1 MANLAR
7 WTAQYFVHDNRLA
20 TGKPDGSAN
29 EELGRRLVLEVLDDA
44 ETVSALKGL
53 HLPADLAAAKTGL
66 ASSSSSQE
74 HFETLTRLFDGW
86 VRQTIGRDRD
96 DDTRDPRF
104 YDFLVVDERALRSLA
119 ALPNEIPPPDPAVP
133 RKEQEVGL
141 GPGPPIVLR
150 NAKHCEQNHKAW
162 YGQVYVWPV
171 DSQAVARFD
180 PDNNSD
186 YYASNEWLAPCHWG
200 WVKLCCAD
208 IPNAWFERLARASD
222 DENVFSCQERSGAW
236 RYGEG

>member
-1 MANLAR
+1 MPIPQFSKPPEDFYRKREMPSNRERDEQAMRRMESLNDLYASQRALLRTTYSDESDALWPTAMANLAH

-53 HLPADLAAAKTGL
+53 HLLADLAAAKTGL

-86 VRQTIGRDRD
+86 VRQTIGPDRD

-119 ALPNEIPPPDPAVP
+119 VLPNEIPPPDPAVP
-133 RKEQEVGL
+133 RKEQEL
-141 GPGPPIVLR
+141 KRPR
-150 NAKHCEQNHKAW
+150 
-162 YGQVYVWPV
+162 
-171 DSQAVARFD
+171 
-180 PDNNSD
+180 
-186 YYASNEWLAPCHWG
+186 
-200 WVKLCCAD
+200 
-208 IPNAWFERLARASD
+208 RLLVRKPMIRRV
-222 DENVFSCQERSGAW
+222 E
-236 RYGEG
+236 